1 MDKGDDNQDI
11 SQKTEIATLESSH
24 VSEEAESTH
33 FRFLPNRINEMSDR
47 QKMRLKIAVLS
58 GMAVYMITVA
68 LLTGKSQRTI
78 FIILLIAATTLFEN
92 SRKVLKDWG
101 VFIILLST
109 YDLMR
114 GFAENVGPRVH
125 VKDIYDWELAVTGW
139 FTGGR
144 VLPFMF
150 QEYKLAHAGELHV
163 QILNI
168 ITGIIYANH
177 IPVPL
182 IIAALIYWKSEDKS
196 EYWRMAT
203 TFLITSYMGFLT
215 FIILPAAPPWYV
227 WNNGNGLRFTPPET
241 GQVIVNAAGL
251 KDLSSIAGLKIL
263 ASAFENLNANPYAAV
278 PSLHGAYSVIAAI
291 FAIRRWGKKAA
302 WMVLFPV
309 AMWFSTMWLN
319 HHYLIDL
326 IWGAAYVVIAY
337 PVSLKLVDLVQK
349 RKSRRDATD
358 APKTI

>member
-1 MDKGDDNQDI
+1 MDQDNDI
-11 SQKTEIATLESSH
+11 QATSQKTENITQGRPQSSETSKNNSNFG
-24 VSEEAESTH
+24 VFSEKIGGIS
-33 FRFLPNRINEMSDR
+33 NR
-47 QKMRLKIAVLS
+47 QKAQLKIAVLVA
-58 GMAVYMITVA
+58 MAAYMIIVA
-68 LLTGKSQRTI
+68 LLTGKSQRTV

-101 VFIILLST
+101 AFIILLST

-114 GFAENVGPRVH
+114 GFAENIGPRVH

-139 FTGGR
+139 FTGNR
-144 VLPFMF
+144 VLPFIF
-150 QEYKLAHAGELHV
+150 QEYKIAHAGELHV

-168 ITGIIYANH
+168 ITGIVYANH

-203 TFLITSYMGFLT
+203 TFLLTSYMGFLT
-215 FIILPAAPPWYV
+215 FILLPAAPPWYV
-227 WNNGNGLRFTPPET
+227 WNDGNGLRFTPPET

-263 ASAFENLNANPYAAV
+263 ASTFESLNANPYAAV

-291 FAIRRWGKKAA
+291 FAIRRWGKKAS
-302 WMVLFPV
+302 WVVIFPI

-326 IWGAAYVVIAY
+326 LWGAAYVAIAY
-337 PVSLKLVDLVQK
+337 PISLKLVDLVQK
-349 RKSRRDATD
+349 RKAKK
-358 APKTI
+358 KTEIN